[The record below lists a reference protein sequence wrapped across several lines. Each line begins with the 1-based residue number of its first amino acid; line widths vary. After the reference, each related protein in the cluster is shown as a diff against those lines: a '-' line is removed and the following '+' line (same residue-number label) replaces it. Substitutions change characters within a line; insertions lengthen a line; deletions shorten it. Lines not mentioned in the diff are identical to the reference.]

1 MTLIN
6 QQAASKTTTLRLN
19 HRERFQVGPMLPSK
33 PVVKSNK
40 NITVAGFQS
49 FRLFRTACVEYGTNT
64 GRPLKSVRIGRQRF
78 YDSSIQLN
86 AMRLPVRGKKEKS
99 APRLFFRLAPGK
111 NAVCFRCIIAER
123 RFYPSPFS
131 LPSFSAIDSCDCP
144 GLRKNAAPNAARI
157 SYNSQALYG
166 WYK

>member
-1 MTLIN
+1 M
-6 QQAASKTTTLRLN
+6 LRLN
-19 HRERFQVGPMLPSK
+19 HRERFQVGPLRRSK
-33 PVVKSNK
+33 QVVKSNK

-49 FRLFRTACVEYGTNT
+49 VMLFFDCLEQRVRSTTPTLEHRSNPSLGNDAAETNGVFARRKPKT
-64 GRPLKSVRIGRQRF
+64 HGI
-78 YDSSIQLN
+78 YLN
-86 AMRLPVRGKKEKS
+86 AAVRKTVGGQS
-99 APRLFFRLAPGK
+99 GR
-111 NAVCFRCIIAER
+111 I
-123 RFYPSPFS
+123 YPSHFS